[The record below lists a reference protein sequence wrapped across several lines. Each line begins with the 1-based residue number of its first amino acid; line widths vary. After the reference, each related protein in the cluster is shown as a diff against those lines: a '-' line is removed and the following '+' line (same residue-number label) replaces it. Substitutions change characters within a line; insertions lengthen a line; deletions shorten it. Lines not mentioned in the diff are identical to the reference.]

1 MDLRDFPMDTQTC
14 NLVFG
19 SYGYTDNDIKL
30 SWKSTKILI
39 ANKEM
44 AQFSLGDCVLSLK
57 TMEYV
62 QGNYTLLSASFPM
75 HRRIGY
81 YAIQMYVPCTF
92 LVMLSWIVFWMNPEE
107 TGNRLTVGI
116 TTILTIVF
124 LLGYTNSTLPKVSYV
139 KGMDWYLMVSF
150 LFIFLS
156 LCECIVV
163 DRACK
168 HAKLDTRK
176 KSKKSN
182 GKKQQQLNQQ
192 PKQQQQQL
200 QREKM
205 EQLNELQSARIEN
218 LTLFEPNCNDFLP
231 EGRIV
236 QTKTWVESPVEQHS
250 KDREGTR
257 NKCCPTCAH
266 STTNR
271 VDQCSR
277 LAFPFLFILYNVLYW
292 YSYKYG
298 VAIF

>member
-1 MDLRDFPMDTQTC
+1 PTDVKLDFYVESFGNIEEANLEFSVFMYFRQMWRDPRLADRVNQSVVLQRDQISYLWFPDTYCSNAKRSDLMSPDTEIHSSLTLEPDGSIFYSRSAHIVASCEMDLRDFPMDTQTC

-44 AQFSLGDCVLSLK
+44 AQFSLGDCVLSSK

-124 LLGYTNSTLPKVSYV
+124 LLGYTNSTLPKVS
-139 KGMDWYLMVSF
+139 
-150 LFIFLS
+150 
-156 LCECIVV
+156 
-163 DRACK
+163 
-168 HAKLDTRK
+168 
-176 KSKKSN
+176 
-182 GKKQQQLNQQ
+182 
-192 PKQQQQQL
+192 
-200 QREKM
+200 
-205 EQLNELQSARIEN
+205 
-218 LTLFEPNCNDFLP
+218 
-231 EGRIV
+231 
-236 QTKTWVESPVEQHS
+236 
-250 KDREGTR
+250 
-257 NKCCPTCAH
+257 
-266 STTNR
+266 
-271 VDQCSR
+271 
-277 LAFPFLFILYNVLYW
+277 
-292 YSYKYG
+292 
-298 VAIF
+298 